1 MTDMTHHT
9 MYVLDF
15 QDSQVQLQERRVAL
29 WNKLPE
35 TVSYELVSAKDLEVE
50 VEELGVSYTV
60 QDEKKFQLLRLTI
73 V

>member
-1 MTDMTHHT
+1 M
-9 MYVLDF
+9 
-15 QDSQVQLQERRVAL
+15 
-29 WNKLPE
+29 PE
-35 TVSYELVSAKDLEVE
+35 TVSYELVSIKDLE